1 MSKAALILNLSQCP
15 DMHALLL
22 EAITTL
28 RHAGF
33 DDQAHELHQRGLN
46 IPSWHRMA
54 ILVAEYMELDII
66 VRGNPSDNIL

>member
-1 MSKAALILNLSQCP
+1 
-15 DMHALLL
+15 MHALLL

-66 VRGNPSDNIL
+66 VRGNPSDNIF